1 MLITLIAGARP
12 NFMKIA
18 PLIKAIQKASA
29 EGHNIHY
36 RLVHTG
42 QHYDKNMSDTFFEEL
57 GIPMPDINLGCGGGT
72 QAEQTANIM
81 VAFEQDLIQHPTDL
95 VLVVGDV
102 TSTMACSIVAKKLN
116 TKVCHVE
123 AGIRSWDLTM
133 PEEIN
138 RMVTD
143 ALADYMFTT
152 SEIANKNLLLAG
164 AFLENSANLVNLDGL
179 DALGNLAKRQLPE
192 EQYAFKRTPQRVWY
206 VGNVMIDTLLAN
218 RSRFRKPE
226 VYDALGLEDKQYI
239 MMTMHRPANVD
250 EQEHLK
256 ALMEQIITNVHGLP
270 IIFPI
275 HPRTAKLFYN
285 LWGDEQQLAQ
295 LFPNLHIVDPM
306 GYLEFNYLVE
316 RAKAVVTDSGGI
328 TEETTVMGVPCITL
342 RDNTERPE
350 TCTVGTNMLIGT
362 QPQAIKPA
370 LDKLFAGEWK
380 QGTIPA
386 LWDGNTAERIVEILL
401 SL

>member
-1 MLITLIAGARP
+1 
-12 NFMKIA
+12 MKVA
-18 PLIKAIQKASA
+18 PIIKAIKEWKPTSGSSLKGREEIQ
-29 EGHNIHY
+29 Y

-57 GIPMPDINLGCGGGT
+57 GIPAPDVNLGCGGGS
-72 QAEQTANIM
+72 QAEQTAAIM
-81 VAFEQDLIQHPTDL
+81 VAFEKELMAHPADI

-143 ALADYMFTT
+143 SLADYMFTT
-152 SEIANKNLLLAG
+152 SEVANR
-164 AFLENSANLVNLDGL
+164 NLVR
-179 DALGNLAKRQLPE
+179 LGASLQLPP
-192 EQYAFKRTPQRVWY
+192 KGRRVIAQNPSPINGEDGKCDNKIHPSLQGGAGVGPKVWF

-226 VYDALGLEDKQYI
+226 VWDELGLKEQEFI
-239 MMTMHRPANVD
+239 VMTMHRPANVD
-250 EQEHLK
+250 EENHLR
-256 ALMEQIITNVHGLP
+256 AMMEQIIDNEHGLP
-270 IIFPI
+270 VIFPI
-275 HPRTAKLFYN
+275 HPRTAKLFYG
-285 LWGDEQQLAQ
+285 LWGDEAELAKR
-295 LFPNLHIVDPM
+295 LPNLHIVEPM

-350 TCTVGTNMLIGT
+350 TCTVGTNELIGT
-362 QPQAIKPA
+362 DPAAIKPA

-380 QGTIPA
+380 KGAIPE
-386 LWDGNTAERIVEILL
+386 LWDGHTAARIIEILADL
-401 SL
+401 

>member
-1 MLITLIAGARP
+1 
-12 NFMKIA
+12 
-18 PLIKAIQKASA
+18 
-29 EGHNIHY
+29 
-36 RLVHTG
+36 
-42 QHYDKNMSDTFFEEL
+42 
-57 GIPMPDINLGCGGGT
+57 
-72 QAEQTANIM
+72 M
-81 VAFEQDLIQHPTDL
+81 VAFEKELMAHPADI

-143 ALADYMFTT
+143 SLADYMFTT
-152 SEIANKNLLLAG
+152 SEVANANLLRQGAEMNKN
-164 AFLENSANLVNLDGL
+164 
-179 DALGNLAKRQLPE
+179 
-192 EQYAFKRTPQRVWY
+192 VWF

-218 RSRFRKPE
+218 RARFRKPQIWDE
-226 VYDALGLEDKQYI
+226 LGLKEKQYI
-239 MMTMHRPANVD
+239 VMTMHRPGNVD
-250 EQEHLK
+250 EESHLK
-256 ALMEQIITNVHGLP
+256 AMMEQIITNVRGLP

-275 HPRTAKLFYN
+275 HPRTALRLRELLNERSQTSSMSAIESLNDANK
-285 LWGDEQQLAQ
+285 WA
-295 LFPNLHIVDPM
+295 NLHIVEPM

-350 TCTVGTNMLIGT
+350 TCTVGTNELIGT
-362 QPQAIKPA
+362 DPKAIKPA
-370 LDKLFAGEWK
+370 MDKLFAGEWK
-380 QGTIPA
+380 KGAIPE
-386 LWDGNTAERIVEILL
+386 LWDGHTAARIIEILARL
-401 SL
+401 